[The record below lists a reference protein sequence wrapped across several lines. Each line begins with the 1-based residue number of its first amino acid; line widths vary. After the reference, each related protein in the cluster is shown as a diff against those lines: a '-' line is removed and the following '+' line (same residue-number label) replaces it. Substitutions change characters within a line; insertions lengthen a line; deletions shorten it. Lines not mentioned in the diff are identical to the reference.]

1 MAQAGMWSARP
12 IHLFYDLHERLRVAM
27 LCEVTTPLAAGDT
40 LDHYRLEAEVGR
52 GGMSTLFRA
61 TDLRNGK
68 QVAVKVPHAE
78 MESDPVLIERFG
90 AKKRSGRSW
99 IIRAS

>member
-1 MAQAGMWSARP
+1 MALAGMWSARP

-52 GGMSTLFRA
+52 GEIGRA
-61 TDLRNGK
+61 H
-68 QVAVKVPHAE
+68 V
-78 MESDPVLIERFG
+78 
-90 AKKRSGRSW
+90 
-99 IIRAS
+99 